1 MNTRQ
6 QKSAQTKENLMI
18 TALDLFAQH
27 GFERVSIAQI
37 TKACNVSKGTFYT
50 HFQTKYDVILE
61 KFNALDEYYITVAN
75 TIPEDWCASAKI
87 LALYDAQMTY
97 LRDEIGKDFMRT
109 VYTAAM
115 TNEVAHNHYLINPK
129 RTIFQIMR
137 RYVEEGIQNGE
148 FQTDLDQLKI
158 EHIIQRSMRANVYD
172 WLIHSEF
179 DLVAEMHVFTET
191 LLSGIK
197 KDSSPKQ

>member
-6 QKSAQTKENLMI
+6 QKAAQTKEKLMT

-27 GFERVSIAQI
+27 GFEHVSIAQI
-37 TKACNVSKGTFYT
+37 TKACGVSKGTFYT

-61 KFNALDEYYITVAN
+61 KFNALDEYYITVAK
-75 TIPEDWCASAKI
+75 TIPDEWSASDKI
-87 LALYDAQMTY
+87 LSLYNAQMTY

-129 RTIFQIMR
+129 RTIFQIMH
-137 RYVEEGIQNGE
+137 RYIEEGIQNEE
-148 FQTDLDQLKI
+148 FRTDIGQLKM
-158 EHIIQRSMRANVYD
+158 EHMIQRSMRANVYD
-172 WLIHSEF
+172 WLIHNEF
-179 DLVAEMHVFTET
+179 DLVAEMNLFTET
-191 LLSGIK
+191 LLAGIK
-197 KDSSPKQ
+197 KDSLPKQ